1 MDYAR
6 AVAWYAFFGVMHEL
20 FHLIVAAAISQDMA
34 PLKHAFENWKP
45 ILFDM
50 VFHRQVSIPSQ
61 LCAPAGS
68 ECWSLT
74 LIRASGWIF
83 SLCLAVF
90 VHTKAH
96 ITRTTQIS
104 SGDAWFVVA
113 AYLTALDAIATDLFG
128 IPKISILA
136 GMNPQEYSFSDEFN
150 SLVILHCG
158 NFGVILLHGAWF
170 ENGGRYAF
178 DILEK
183 MIQVTMMRG
192 AQSGKIQPAFCIEYL
207 SSFVFDTTF

>member
-1 MDYAR
+1 MDYSR
-6 AVAWYAFFGVMHEL
+6 AVAWYALFGVMHEL
-20 FHLIVAAAISQDMA
+20 FHFIVATAISQDMA
-34 PLKHAFENWKP
+34 LLKQALENWKP

-50 VFHRQVSIPSQ
+50 VLHRQVSIPSQ

-68 ECWSLT
+68 ECLSLT

-96 ITRTTQIS
+96 TRNATLATQIS

-128 IPKISILA
+128 IPKICILA
-136 GMNPQEYSFSDEFN
+136 GINPQDYSFSEEIN

-192 AQSGKIQPAFCIEYL
+192 AQSGKIQDCISY
-207 SSFVFDTTF
+207 

>member
-1 MDYAR
+1 M
-6 AVAWYAFFGVMHEL
+6 
-20 FHLIVAAAISQDMA
+20 
-34 PLKHAFENWKP
+34 
-45 ILFDM
+45 
-50 VFHRQVSIPSQ
+50 
-61 LCAPAGS
+61 GS
-68 ECWSLT
+68 S
-74 LIRASGWIF
+74 
-83 SLCLAVF
+83 V
-90 VHTKAH
+90 
-96 ITRTTQIS
+96 
-104 SGDAWFVVA
+104 AWFVVA

-136 GMNPQEYSFSDEFN
+136 GMNPQGYSFSEEFN

-192 AQSGKIQPAFCIEYL
+192 AQSGKIQNCMFKCRTVFYIFNLYSSSVFYDIIEL
-207 SSFVFDTTF
+207 L